1 MVCLVWLRDEAL
13 NALKRWSPEQL
24 SDEKND
30 KEDEQYHTTCRLV
43 CLFFLYYLGKTQ
55 RRFDQNASFH
65 LNKTASFWLLRF

>member
-30 KEDEQYHTTCRLV
+30 EEDEQYQTMRRLV
-43 CLFFLYYLGKTQ
+43 YIFFLLF
-55 RRFDQNASFH
+55 R
-65 LNKTASFWLLRF
+65 

>member
-30 KEDEQYHTTCRLV
+30 EEDEQYQTTRRLV
-43 CLFFLYYLGKTQ
+43 YSFFYYLGKNQ
-55 RRFDQNASFH
+55 RCFGQNVSFH
-65 LNKTASFWLLRF
+65 LNKMASFWVLRF